1 MDHERRRMGGV
12 SAVTFAAVTALAV
25 ACGGTTG
32 IDRDTTPL
40 PAPPVTPTTSGSPS
54 SAPTSASTPT
64 SSSKTSASTQGA
76 RPTSPPQ
83 RKGGVPYV
91 TPHVL
96 LVMLENKGY
105 AATLGSCGTD
115 PYLCSLAA
123 AYLSATEWFGVG
135 HPSLPNY
142 LGATSGSTQG
152 CNSDTCATGITA
164 RDLGAQ
170 LSAARIPWVAYM
182 ESMPS
187 ACYSGVAN
195 GPYARKHNPF
205 VYYAD
210 NAYPCHDLPY
220 PGSSGLI
227 ATLDSPA
234 PPDFVWITPNLNNDM
249 HDGSVQQGNA
259 WLAANLAPV
268 FASRWFNDGEATV
281 IITMDENDASPSP
294 AGGQVPM
301 IAISST
307 ARGAGHRAIY
317 GNHYGTL
324 RTIEQEF
331 GLPLL
336 GNALNPNNG
345 DLYGYFG

>member
-1 MDHERRRMGGV
+1 M
-12 SAVTFAAVTALAV
+12 
-25 ACGGTTG
+25 
-32 IDRDTTPL
+32 
-40 PAPPVTPTTSGSPS
+40 
-54 SAPTSASTPT
+54 
-64 SSSKTSASTQGA
+64 
-76 RPTSPPQ
+76 
-83 RKGGVPYV
+83 

-105 AATLGSCGTD
+105 MATLGSCGAD

-123 AYLSATEWFGVG
+123 TYLSATAWFGVS

-152 CNSDTCATGITA
+152 CGSDTCATGIAA

-187 ACYSGVAN
+187 ACYGGLGN
-195 GPYARKHNPF
+195 GAYARKHNPF
-205 VYYAD
+205 VYYVD

-227 ATLDSPA
+227 VTLDSPA

-268 FASRWFNDGEATV
+268 FTSPWFTGGEATV

-294 AGGQVPM
+294 GGGQIPM
-301 IAISST
+301 VVISST
-307 ARGAGHRAIY
+307 ARGAGHRAVY

-331 GLPLL
+331 GLALL
-336 GNALNPNNG
+336 GNALNQNNG
-345 DLYGYFG
+345 DLYAYFG